1 MTPENFENHNIFDR
15 LNSFKEILAVEDA
28 KEKIDLEKLSFF
40 QTVFSYIN
48 QRIKLTVPDLVQAGQ
63 LDAISNELYVG
74 VSQINKFL
82 GNNNSGNLTN
92 ATNNFYTAI
101 NRVNGLPITLAKTDF
116 NFSKKIAEFEKTAI
130 NKYKSI
136 ENEKENLQG
145 QINKIESDLDSKE
158 KEIKRLLDLIDKKDT
173 EIQNLSSKFKTEFE
187 NLISTHNQSFKNNQS
202 TFRKEIDN
210 SQEVYREE
218 IDKLKTEIDT
228 DTTELVDE
236 LKTKLSEAEKL
247 VNTIGNVG
255 VTGNYQ
261 LIANKHRASANF
273 WRWIAIF
280 FMAVFS
286 FLLVWTIIDLS
297 ADGFD
302 WTKSLIRLL
311 AAAAL
316 SYPATYASRESSKH
330 RRLET
335 ENRNV
340 ELELASIN
348 PFIEILDDNKKQA
361 IKEKLVEKYFGNDN
375 KNSLNKE
382 VDSEGLSISA
392 LEKIINAIA
401 KLKK

>member
-173 EIQNLSSKFKTEFE
+173 EIQNLSSKFK
-187 NLISTHNQSFKNNQS
+187 N
-202 TFRKEIDN
+202 
-210 SQEVYREE
+210 
-218 IDKLKTEIDT
+218 
-228 DTTELVDE
+228 
-236 LKTKLSEAEKL
+236 
-247 VNTIGNVG
+247 
-255 VTGNYQ
+255 
-261 LIANKHRASANF
+261 
-273 WRWIAIF
+273 
-280 FMAVFS
+280 
-286 FLLVWTIIDLS
+286 
-297 ADGFD
+297 
-302 WTKSLIRLL
+302 
-311 AAAAL
+311 
-316 SYPATYASRESSKH
+316 
-330 RRLET
+330 
-335 ENRNV
+335 
-340 ELELASIN
+340 
-348 PFIEILDDNKKQA
+348 
-361 IKEKLVEKYFGNDN
+361 
-375 KNSLNKE
+375 
-382 VDSEGLSISA
+382 
-392 LEKIINAIA
+392 
-401 KLKK
+401 